1 MRQENGDCGVKAAA
15 GMGKTMEQY
24 SVLLV
29 DDEEEVTQVIL
40 QKIDW
45 ESLGFHIIGSATN
58 GVKALEMAE
67 KYQPDVVMTDI
78 KMPYMDGLELS
89 GRLKKEF
96 PTIRILLF
104 TGFDE
109 FEYAKEAVHLEVE
122 EYILKPINSTELTEV
137 FVRLKETLD
146 QDREEKR
153 SVEKLQNYYLESL
166 PLLQANFY
174 SSLIEGR
181 VSETDLS
188 KYLSD
193 YRIELEGPVYC
204 CAAFH
209 TSAHHVP
216 ENMSPLLLAMSVQ
229 RQVQEHL
236 GEKWKARFFTYLGN
250 TVMIAQMKT
259 EAEVPEL
266 TDECDR
272 FCKWA
277 LRILDAEVTAGIGR
291 AFTEL
296 LKLDQSYSGAR
307 EAVSYRVLYGTGRA
321 INIGEIAPKEASG
334 FEPNDDTNLRKL
346 YKNIHLGEKAAIAQS
361 VEEYIKELSVT
372 ATSVQQYKV
381 AVMELAGSI
390 YRFASGNYIDLEKLC
405 GSGENLYEMV
415 PQMDIRMLKKW
426 MTEQA
431 FSFADILSSARSNA
445 SKTYVSEARNYVRD
459 NYDDAD
465 LSLDKI
471 CSSLGVSSSYFS
483 SIFKKE
489 TGESFVGYLTNYRME
504 QAAKLI
510 LESDAKNYVIARKVG
525 YEDANYFSYVFKKA
539 YGMSPSKYRTE
550 HTAQ

>member
-15 GMGKTMEQY
+15 GMGKIMEQY

-122 EYILKPINSTELTEV
+122 EYILKPINSEELTEV

-166 PLLQANFY
+166 PLLQTNFY

-181 VSETDLS
+181 VSEADLS

-229 RQVQEHL
+229 RQGQEHL
-236 GEKWKARFFTYLGN
+236 GGKWKARVFT
-250 TVMIAQMKT
+250 
-259 EAEVPEL
+259 
-266 TDECDR
+266 
-272 FCKWA
+272 W
-277 LRILDAEVTAGIGR
+277 GI
-291 AFTEL
+291 
-296 LKLDQSYSGAR
+296 
-307 EAVSYRVLYGTGRA
+307 
-321 INIGEIAPKEASG
+321 
-334 FEPNDDTNLRKL
+334 
-346 YKNIHLGEKAAIAQS
+346 
-361 VEEYIKELSVT
+361 
-372 ATSVQQYKV
+372 
-381 AVMELAGSI
+381 
-390 YRFASGNYIDLEKLC
+390 
-405 GSGENLYEMV
+405 
-415 PQMDIRMLKKW
+415 
-426 MTEQA
+426 
-431 FSFADILSSARSNA
+431 RS
-445 SKTYVSEARNYVRD
+445 
-459 NYDDAD
+459 
-465 LSLDKI
+465 
-471 CSSLGVSSSYFS
+471 
-483 SIFKKE
+483 
-489 TGESFVGYLTNYRME
+489 
-504 QAAKLI
+504 
-510 LESDAKNYVIARKVG
+510 
-525 YEDANYFSYVFKKA
+525 
-539 YGMSPSKYRTE
+539 
-550 HTAQ
+550 

>member
-122 EYILKPINSTELTEV
+122 EYILKPINSAELTEV

-236 GEKWKARFFTYLGN
+236 GENWKARFFTYLGN

-307 EAVSYRVLYGTGRA
+307 EAVSYRVLYGTGMPSISVRSRRRRPA
-321 INIGEIAPKEASG
+321 ALSRTMTRISESCTRTFIWG
-334 FEPNDDTNLRKL
+334 RKL
-346 YKNIHLGEKAAIAQS
+346 RLRNRS
-361 VEEYIKELSVT
+361 RS
-372 ATSVQQYKV
+372 TSK
-381 AVMELAGSI
+381 S
-390 YRFASGNYIDLEKLC
+390 C
-405 GSGENLYEMV
+405 
-415 PQMDIRMLKKW
+415 
-426 MTEQA
+426 
-431 FSFADILSSARSNA
+431 RSRQPR
-445 SKTYVSEARNYVRD
+445 Y
-459 NYDDAD
+459 
-465 LSLDKI
+465 
-471 CSSLGVSSSYFS
+471 S
-483 SIFKKE
+483 SIR
-489 TGESFVGYLTNYRME
+489 L
-504 QAAKLI
+504 
-510 LESDAKNYVIARKVG
+510 
-525 YEDANYFSYVFKKA
+525 
-539 YGMSPSKYRTE
+539 P
-550 HTAQ
+550 

>member
-122 EYILKPINSTELTEV
+122 EYILKPINSAELMEV

-296 LKLDQSYSGAR
+296 LKLD
-307 EAVSYRVLYGTGRA
+307 
-321 INIGEIAPKEASG
+321 
-334 FEPNDDTNLRKL
+334 
-346 YKNIHLGEKAAIAQS
+346 
-361 VEEYIKELSVT
+361 
-372 ATSVQQYKV
+372 
-381 AVMELAGSI
+381 
-390 YRFASGNYIDLEKLC
+390 
-405 GSGENLYEMV
+405 
-415 PQMDIRMLKKW
+415 
-426 MTEQA
+426 
-431 FSFADILSSARSNA
+431 
-445 SKTYVSEARNYVRD
+445 
-459 NYDDAD
+459 
-465 LSLDKI
+465 
-471 CSSLGVSSSYFS
+471 
-483 SIFKKE
+483 
-489 TGESFVGYLTNYRME
+489 
-504 QAAKLI
+504 
-510 LESDAKNYVIARKVG
+510 
-525 YEDANYFSYVFKKA
+525 
-539 YGMSPSKYRTE
+539 
-550 HTAQ
+550 